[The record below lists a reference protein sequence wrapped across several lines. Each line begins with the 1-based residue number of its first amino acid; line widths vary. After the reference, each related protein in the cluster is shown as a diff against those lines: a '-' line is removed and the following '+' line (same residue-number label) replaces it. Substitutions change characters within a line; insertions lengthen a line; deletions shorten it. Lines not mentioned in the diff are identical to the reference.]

1 MNQYP
6 VSAMLN
12 KFKWR
17 RRLRKHGYRTRSK
30 TKKGKQVLAR
40 RRRQG
45 RKRLTVSHPKKKKN
59 L

>member
-1 MNQYP
+1 
-6 VSAMLN
+6 MLG

-17 RRLRKHGYRTRSK
+17 RRLRKHGFRTRSK

-40 RRRQG
+40 RRRTG
-45 RKRLTVSHPKKKKN
+45 RKVLTVSNKKKHKN

>member
-1 MNQYP
+1 
-6 VSAMLN
+6 MLN

-45 RKRLTVSHPKKKKN
+45 RKRLTVQHKQKGRGK
-59 L
+59 